1 MPTWS
6 FHLVVNQP
14 LTREQSDAFDHCD
27 AFADGSVGYVLGPEN
42 PELFPVC
49 SDPEELRKLPCDVEA
64 PSLLDAVARVARD
77 IRLIPGLRAVGV
89 RHEDEVVLSRMAQ
102 RCERGLD
109 DLERLAK
116 EPGFPAPV
124 FDLSEDGGSVFY
136 SWREVAAY
144 LRSLG
149 DVVPERVP
157 ELVVA
162 DLALRLAEAVEG
174 VDVPPGSLRALGLRV
189 D

>member
-1 MPTWS
+1 MVEWS
-6 FHLVVNQP
+6 FTLVVNQP
-14 LTREQSDAFDHCD
+14 LTREQADFFDTCD
-27 AFADGSVGYVLGPEN
+27 VFADGAISYRLGPEN
-42 PELFPVC
+42 PELHPVR
-49 SDPEELRKLPCDVEA
+49 SDPEELRGLWCGTDA
-64 PSLLDAVARVARD
+64 PSLLDAVARLARD
-77 IRLIPGLRAVGV
+77 VRLVPGLRAVGV
-89 RHEDEVVLSRMAQ
+89 RHEDDVVLSDAAQ

-116 EPGFPAPV
+116 EPGFPASV

-162 DLALRLAEAVEG
+162 DLALRLVEALEG